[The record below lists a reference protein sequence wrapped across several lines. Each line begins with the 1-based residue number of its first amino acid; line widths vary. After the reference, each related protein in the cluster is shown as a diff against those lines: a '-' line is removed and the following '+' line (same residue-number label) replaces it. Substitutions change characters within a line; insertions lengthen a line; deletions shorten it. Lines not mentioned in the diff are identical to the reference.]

1 MNDSEIVK
9 QYRKY
14 EPFFNN
20 WHIKRFIGE
29 GGFAKVFEI
38 VRNDFGTEY
47 TSALKII
54 TVSKTK
60 TEIQAMKSEGMSETE
75 IKSSLY
81 GIVEDTV
88 KEIQLMYKL
97 KGNGNIVGYEDH
109 AVMEHE
115 DGLGWDILIKMECL
129 TSLDAY
135 IQQQGGKMAKRDI
148 IKIGIDIC
156 KALEACQK
164 YNIIHRDIK
173 SDNIFVSAGGEFK
186 LGDFGIARIIERKD
200 MELSKKGTSAYMAP
214 EVYKG
219 QTYTSAVDI
228 YSLGIVLYR
237 LMNNNRAPFLPDY
250 PNPVSL
256 DDRDRAQM
264 KRMSGEKMP
273 RPKQMEK
280 CRLTEI
286 AMKACAYRPEERYSS
301 PVAMR
306 QDLEAILYDKS
317 DMTTGDMVMIY
328 DADRTD
334 TAASYSQSGSFDVP
348 RNAEATEVL
357 RDEKDKAAT
366 GSSTQQPE
374 EGGVKI
380 LCRKCGNAI
389 SRDVP
394 FCPICGASQ
403 RDDDAAKKSRLKKW
417 MPIAAAALAA
427 IIVVAVIV
435 AVKLTSD
442 ESEDAY
448 VENTTKADTSDT
460 EESAVEETGTGE
472 TAATEVASEE
482 TQTEIETENNDVKA
496 WEENILMAD
505 NEDVIGEIDENSPVF
520 GSDIARKDIATV
532 TFLDTLDNMPNNAW
546 DVSQD
551 KNEKVMAWTAEADGG
566 YDLFIGAKGGVA
578 ANENSKQLFIRYTNL
593 QHVNLNG
600 SFHTENTADMSGMFC
615 QCGNLSELDLSAF
628 NTSKVKNMTSMFYG
642 CEKLEKLDVSGFDTS
657 NVEGMYAM
665 FYGCGNLAE
674 LDVSGFNTS
683 KVTDMSYMFGGC
695 ERLAEL
701 DVSGFDT
708 SNVENMSNMFNECS
722 SLKALDVSDF
732 NTANVKNMYA
742 MFWNCSGLTELDVSG
757 FNTSKVTDMSYMF
770 GGCERLAELDV
781 SGFDTSNVA
790 SMCNMFGGCAITEL
804 DVSGFNTSKVTDM
817 SFMLNRCKN
826 LKVLDVSNFDT
837 SNVEKMSQMFCWCE
851 SLTELDVS
859 GFNTSSLT
867 EATNMFY
874 GCTSLP
880 APDVS
885 NFAPDIAEL
894 MGIGRHD

>member
-14 EPFFNN
+14 EPFFGN

-88 KEIQLMYKL
+88 REIQLMYKL

-135 IQQQGGKMAKRDI
+135 IQQQGGKIAKRDI

-173 SDNIFVSAGGEFK
+173 SDNIFASADGEFK

-250 PNPVSL
+250 PSPVSL
-256 DDRDRAQM
+256 DDRDRALM

-273 RPKQMEK
+273 RPKQVEK

-301 PVAMR
+301 PVSMR
-306 QDLEAILYDKS
+306 QELEAILYDRN
-317 DMTTGDMVMIY
+317 DMTTGDTVMIY
-328 DADRTD
+328 DADRNYT
-334 TAASYSQSGSFDVP
+334 TASYSQSGSFGVP
-348 RNAEATEVL
+348 RDAEATEVL
-357 RDEKDKAAT
+357 RDETGKAAA
-366 GSSTQQPE
+366 GSSAIQPE

-389 SRDVP
+389 SRDLP
-394 FCPICGASQ
+394 FCPMRGAVQ
-403 RDDDAAKKSRLKKW
+403 RDDNAAKKLRLKKW
-417 MPIAAAALAA
+417 MPIAAVALAA

-435 AVKLTSD
+435 TVKLTSD
-442 ESEDAY
+442 ESEDMY
-448 VENTTKADTSDT
+448 VENTTEADTSDT
-460 EESAVEETGTGE
+460 EESTAEETDTGE
-472 TAATEVASEE
+472 TAAAEASSEE
-482 TQTEIETENNDVKA
+482 TSSAGTKSETENNDIKA
-496 WEENILMAD
+496 WEENILIAD
-505 NEDVIGEIDENSPVF
+505 SKKVIGEIDENSKVL
-520 GSDIARKDIATV
+520 GSDIARKDIVTV
-532 TFLDTLDNMPNNAW
+532 TFLDTLDGMPDNAW

-566 YDLFIGAKGGVA
+566 YNLFIGAKGGVA
-578 ANENSKQLFIRYTNL
+578 ANENSRQLFECYTNL

-600 SFHTENTADMSGMFC
+600 CFHTENVFDMSRMFDEC
-615 QCGNLSELDLSAF
+615 ENLSELDLNTFDTSNVKTMALMFLGCDKLEKLDVSSFDTSNVESMDGMFFDCANLAELYVSSFDTSNVETMSDMFNMCSSLKVLDVRGFDTSNVETMSGMFFKCSSLTELDVNNF
-628 NTSKVKNMTSMFYG
+628 NTSKVTNMSYMFG
-642 CEKLEKLDVSGFDTS
+642 WCENVAELNVSGFDTS
-657 NVEGMYAM
+657 NVETMSNM
-665 FYGCGNLAE
+665 FYGC
-674 LDVSGFNTS
+674 
-683 KVTDMSYMFGGC
+683 
-695 ERLAEL
+695 
-701 DVSGFDT
+701 
-708 SNVENMSNMFNECS
+708 S
-722 SLKALDVSDF
+722 S
-732 NTANVKNMYA
+732 
-742 MFWNCSGLTELDVSG
+742 
-757 FNTSKVTDMSYMF
+757 
-770 GGCERLAELDV
+770 
-781 SGFDTSNVA
+781 
-790 SMCNMFGGCAITEL
+790 
-804 DVSGFNTSKVTDM
+804 
-817 SFMLNRCKN
+817 
-826 LKVLDVSNFDT
+826 LKVLDVSSFD
-837 SNVEKMSQMFCWCE
+837 
-851 SLTELDVS
+851 
-859 GFNTSSLT
+859 TSSLT
-867 EATNMFY
+867 EAEDMFY
-874 GCTSLP
+874 GCTGLP
-880 APDVS
+880 APNVS
-885 NFAPDIAEL
+885 NFVTDIAET
-894 MGIGRHD
+894 MGIGK